1 MPDAASS
8 KPHFGAP
15 IGNKNAQ
22 KHGLYAKDAGRVDLR
37 RREDRAV
44 SNALRAIEEDLGGS
58 ALSAQERIILANLGR
73 RLKDLFKID
82 AYLDTLSSIA
92 NKRSRTLWPV
102 VAQKHAILDA
112 IRRDLESLGL
122 RRRAREGPSLADIA
136 AEYANKGDEAKEGR
150 ESSSLAA
157 ADLSTASDSADK
169 TNTVAPCESCETCER
184 SLVGETAEGGGS

>member
-44 SNALRAIEEDLGGS
+44 SNALRAI
-58 ALSAQERIILANLGR
+58 
-73 RLKDLFKID
+73 
-82 AYLDTLSSIA
+82 
-92 NKRSRTLWPV
+92 
-102 VAQKHAILDA
+102 
-112 IRRDLESLGL
+112 GL